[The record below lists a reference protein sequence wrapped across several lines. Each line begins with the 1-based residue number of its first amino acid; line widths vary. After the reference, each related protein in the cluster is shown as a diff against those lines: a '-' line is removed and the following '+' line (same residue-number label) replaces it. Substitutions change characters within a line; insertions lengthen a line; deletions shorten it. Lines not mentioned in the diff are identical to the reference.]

1 MRVAIITDQHF
12 GARKNSKHFH
22 DYFLRFYKDIFFPT
36 IEKDKMVQVIDY
48 EHPVFTQS
56 TLEGQAEL
64 HALQGSDNTYYAGA
78 HLGFGFHE
86 DGLQSAL
93 RVIKWIN
100 G

>member
-1 MRVAIITDQHF
+1 
-12 GARKNSKHFH
+12 
-22 DYFLRFYKDIFFPT
+22 
-36 IEKDKMVQVIDY
+36 MVELIDY
-48 EHPVFTQS
+48 KHPVFTQS

-64 HALQGSDNTYYAGA
+64 HALQGLDNTYYAGA

-93 RVIKWIN
+93 RVVNWIN